1 MIYVAVKDEARQ
13 AFCTDLVPCD
23 DEIVA
28 IRWFYNFIHKSTYAK
43 SCPNLKD
50 LRLYNIVDWNSI
62 DCIYKLYPVDNV
74 SVCSGDETEMINVYN
89 NIISIRADKVDT
101 LATIPDVRTNVTEG
115 EFVREHDK
123 KVKEVISH
131 E

>member
-23 DEIVA
+23 DDVVA
-28 IRWFYNFIHKSTYAK
+28 IRWFYNFIHKSTYSK

-62 DCIYKLYPVDNV
+62 DCVYKLYPVDNIP
-74 SVCSGDETEMINVYN
+74 VCTGDEEDMIQAYN
-89 NIISIRADKVDT
+89 NVISSRADKIDSLSVV
-101 LATIPDVRTNVTEG
+101 PEVRTNISEG
-115 EFVREHDK
+115 EFIREHDK
-123 KVKEVISH
+123 KVREVVNH